1 MGVYTMVH
9 LRYALKRDGK
19 MDSELSSSM
28 RASAER
34 QNELEKFEFESGL
47 PSPKSEMR
55 RVVVVVLPRWFTC
68 LIKDKV

>member
-1 MGVYTMVH
+1 MVH

-19 MDSELSSSM
+19 MDCELFSSM
-28 RASAER
+28 LASVER
-34 QNELEKFEFESGL
+34 QNELEKSEFESGL
-47 PSPKSEMR
+47 LSPKSEMR